1 MCYLGTFC
9 MARYQQHL
17 LFWTAYVLFKA
28 YLNITA
34 NVTDFEL
41 LPEVS
46 WRVVLQHLTLQFT
59 YLVVQVPFVY
69 GALYLLDQFLS
80 GKKSRSEVL
89 LTIAGLFAVGSLAMS
104 FLNHYV
110 ILPHILHFTGSEF
123 SVFSIGSL
131 AYHSFSLAFVAG
143 LAATF
148 KLMRWQ
154 SQARVREA
162 NLHKEKIDAELK
174 YLKGQV
180 NPHFLFNTLN
190 NIYGLARKK
199 SDATAES
206 VLKLSKLM
214 RFMLFD
220 AGQSRIRMSDELKL
234 IEDYISLERLR
245 YTDRVNIALLQ
256 TIDNPDQEI
265 APLLLIHFVENA
277 FKHGV
282 SESISESFVNIDIQ
296 VKKNFL
302 KATIR
307 NSIPEGVREASNES
321 IGMENIKRQ
330 LELLYPD
337 HKLEVEKN
345 HQTYQVTLTLS
356 LH

>member
-1 MCYLGTFC
+1 MCYLGTFY

-46 WRVVLQHLTLQFT
+46 WSVVFQHLVLQLAS
-59 YLVVQVPFVY
+59 LVVQVPFVY
-69 GALYLLDQFLS
+69 VVLYLLTNFLS
-80 GKKSRSEVL
+80 GTSTRIKTVI
-89 LTIAGLFAVGSLAMS
+89 TMAGLFAIGAVAMS
-104 FLNHYV
+104 FINHYV
-110 ILPHILHFTGSEF
+110 ILPHILHYAGTEF

-131 AYHSFSLAFVAG
+131 VYHSFSLAFVAG

-154 SQARVREA
+154 SKARVREM
-162 NLHKEKIDAELK
+162 NLQKEKIDAELK

-220 AGQSRIRMSDELKL
+220 ASQSSIRLIDEVKL

-245 YTDRVNIALLQ
+245 YADRVNIALIQ
-256 TIDNPDQEI
+256 NIDNTDQEI

-282 SESISESFVNIDIQ
+282 SESLNESFVNIDIQ
-296 VKKNFL
+296 LKSNVL
-302 KATIR
+302 KAIIR
-307 NSIPEGVREASNES
+307 NSMPEGTRETLNES

-330 LELLYPD
+330 LELLYPE
-337 HKLEVEKN
+337 HQLSVEKRQ
-345 HQTYQVTLTLS
+345 QTFQVTLTIPLR
-356 LH
+356 

>member
-1 MCYLGTFC
+1 

-17 LFWTAYVLFKA
+17 LFWMAYVLFKA
-28 YLNITA
+28 YLNLTA

-46 WRVVLQHLTLQFT
+46 WGVLLQHLALQLT
-59 YLVVQVPFVY
+59 ALVVQVPFVY
-69 GALYLLDQFLS
+69 AVLYLLIHFLS
-80 GKKSRSEVL
+80 GTSTRIKTVM
-89 LTIAGLFAVGSLAMS
+89 TMTGLFAIGAVAMS

-110 ILPHILHFTGSEF
+110 ILPHILHYTGTKF

-131 AYHSFSLAFVAG
+131 VYHSFSLAFVAG

-154 SQARVREA
+154 SQARVRET
-162 NLHKEKIDAELK
+162 NLQKEKIDAELK

-214 RFMLFD
+214 RFLLFD
-220 AGQSRIRMSDELKL
+220 ASQSRIRVSDELKL
-234 IEDYISLERLR
+234 IDDYISLERLR

-282 SESISESFVNIDIQ
+282 SESLNESFVHIDIQ
-296 VKKNFL
+296 L
-302 KATIR
+302 KANVLKAVIR
-307 NSIPEGVREASNES
+307 NSMPDGTRETSSES

-337 HKLEVEKN
+337 HQLNVEKS
-345 HQTYQVTLTLS
+345 QQIFQVTLTIPLR
-356 LH
+356 